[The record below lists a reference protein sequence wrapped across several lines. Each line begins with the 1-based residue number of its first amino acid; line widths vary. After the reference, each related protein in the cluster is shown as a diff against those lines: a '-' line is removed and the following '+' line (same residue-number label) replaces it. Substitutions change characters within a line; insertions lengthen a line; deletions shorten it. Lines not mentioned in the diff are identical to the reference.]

1 MDECYDRLVTH
12 DDVKDLPDIPWHS
25 DLSNFRWPRYQNG
38 EYVNFGDVLP
48 QFADT
53 IYKTVKNITF
63 HEDGVI
69 TIDNA
74 GGSAKRTIVLAPGE
88 RIERPSVPAAD
99 GEPLEV
105 GQTVWNVN
113 NGIKFT
119 VVGLP
124 KSGEYQAV
132 KLRRDDG
139 TFTGLDPDQLTH
151 ERPRHISKDGVAL
164 SKRDSVWLLD
174 ENGHY
179 VREYKVIDLLNNHA
193 LDYDIVLRRL
203 DDEEKVYGKSCE
215 VTTEKPPICYDGE
228 PANPGDKVWRVSD
241 NSQSIVH
248 EIISSTSV
256 KLEDNNVIH
265 PYYITHTPLVSD
277 MDGIPIN
284 RADTVY
290 DENGY
295 EYYVYD
301 FDRVDHNMYVLCYN
315 ESGQETRISPQL
327 LSHDPFVYDANH
339 VPTKEGETVWDVD
352 GNEYKV
358 TVVDRSRPGVVY
370 AHTVENRKGADNPL
384 AALHEFPVYPLA
396 ANRLTHV
403 KPEVDTWEK
412 IEQDAYDYGGP
423 NVSEFVLRCK
433 KLAERKE

>member
-25 DLSNFRWPRYQNG
+25 DLSNFRWPRYESG

-74 GGSAKRTIVLAPGE
+74 GGSAKRTIVLKPGE
-88 RIERPSVPAAD
+88 RVERPSVPAAD

-113 NGIKFT
+113 NGIEFT
-119 VVGLP
+119 VIGLP

-132 KLRRDDG
+132 KLQRDDG
-139 TFTGLDPDQLTH
+139 TFTGLDPYQLTH
-151 ERPRHISKDGVAL
+151 QRPRHISKDGVAL
-164 SKRDSVWLLD
+164 SKRDIVWLLD

-179 VREYKVIDLLNNHA
+179 VREYKVVGLLDNHA
-193 LDYDIVLRRL
+193 LDYDIVLRHL

-248 EIISSTSV
+248 EIISPTSV
-256 KLEDNNVIH
+256 KLEDDDVIH
-265 PYYITHTPLVSD
+265 PYYITHTPLVPD

-315 ESGQETRISPQL
+315 ESGQETRTSPQL
-327 LSHDPFVYDANH
+327 LSHDPFAYDINH
-339 VPTKEGETVWDVD
+339 IPIKDGETVW
-352 GNEYKV
+352 GLSGQEYKITEV
-358 TVVDRSRPGVVY
+358 FRMNPGIVY
-370 AHTVENRKGADNPL
+370 AKKIGDGIAANELLSYSGQLELAVL
-384 AALHEFPVYPLA
+384 AAD
-396 ANRLTHV
+396 RLTHV